1 MSKKLKTFRLNEK
14 EITVLEQYKPYY
26 GSETEVIRAALR
38 ALQVLDEEG
47 RLPEKKYVVE
57 KYG

>member
-1 MSKKLKTFRLNEK
+1 MSKKLKTFRLNEGD
-14 EITVLEQYKPYY
+14 IAILEQYKPYY

-38 ALQVLDEEG
+38 ALQVLDKEG

-57 KYG
+57 K